1 MTGVTTV
8 CCVCEFAPTVE
19 QVITKPG
26 LLAGGETL
34 GVPANLPSLFGVKQ
48 SERGLWLGWKYV
60 HTGGVH
66 EISVFPEHTTDDDK
80 T

>member
-1 MTGVTTV
+1 M
-8 CCVCEFAPTVE
+8 E

-26 LLAGGETL
+26 LLAGGETPC
-34 GVPANLPSLFGVKQ
+34 VPANTPSLFGVKQ

-60 HTGGVH
+60 HAGGVH
-66 EISVFPEHTTDDDK
+66 EICVFPEYTTYYDK